1 MGGARR
7 PMIVFTI
14 DRIHDTRHLCA
25 RLRINIDGRCKS
37 HEP

>member
-7 PMIVFTI
+7 SMIVFTI
-14 DRIHDTRHLCA
+14 DRIQDTRHLCA
-25 RLRINIDGRCKS
+25 RFRINNDGRGKR